1 MEAVSTPHAAPVR
14 PSSRSRLLLPREHG
28 TYGQIALPLIAA
40 LLARPVTFGAT
51 ALTVAAFAFYL
62 AHEPLLVIAGLRGSR
77 ARREDG
83 ARAHAWLAVCTLIGA
98 LAGTIGALRVPDA
111 ARVALVIPAGLS
123 LAVGGF
129 ILARRER
136 TLLGEV
142 TAACALAS
150 ASVPVMIADGVSVT
164 SALWALVAWSV
175 GFGAV
180 TPAVRGVIA
189 HQKSPVTLVKRLAP
203 LSVPWA
209 LWCVMVAASAP
220 PATVLAAL
228 PLLVVASVL
237 SVWPPYP
244 QHLRRIGWALVAA
257 TVVAT
262 AALAR
267 M

>member
-1 MEAVSTPHAAPVR
+1 MEAVTTPHSAPVR
-14 PSSRSRLLLPREHG
+14 HSSRSRLLLPREHG
-28 TYGQIALPLIAA
+28 TYGQIALPLLAA
-40 LLARPVTFGAT
+40 LLARPVTLGAA
-51 ALTVAAFAFYL
+51 ALTLAAFSFYL
-62 AHEPLLVIAGLRGSR
+62 AHEPLLVILGLRGPR

-83 ARAHAWLAVCTLIGA
+83 ARAHVWLAIFTLIGA
-98 LAGTIGALRVPDA
+98 LAGTIGALRVSDA

-136 TLLGEV
+136 TLSGEV
-142 TAACALAS
+142 TAGCALAS
-150 ASVPVMIADGVSVT
+150 ASVPVMIADGVSVPH
-164 SALWALVAWSV
+164 ALWALVAWGV

-189 HQKSPVTLVKRLAP
+189 HQKSPVTLVKRLMP
-203 LSVPWA
+203 LSLPWA
-209 LWCVMVAASAP
+209 VWCVMVAASAP
-220 PATVLAAL
+220 TATILTAL

-237 SVWPPYP
+237 SAWPPYP
-244 QHLRRIGWALVAA
+244 QHLKRIGWALVAA

-267 M
+267 V